1 MKEKYLADIRRNLK
15 YIASDNNQPVSIYD
29 EIIDIVKIYRERAVV
44 SQSKMEF
51 KRKLRNFK
59 GFISKNL
66 KNNDVKVIPLADISA
81 EYVFRNNLTDVYQA
95 VINRE
100 DYKQIILVNIQ
111 EYFLLISFVTNEI
124 LNIFGTEIDETVVEL
139 IETSLNKDR

>member
-1 MKEKYLADIRRNLK
+1 MKEKYLADIRRHLK

-29 EIIDIVKIYRERAVV
+29 EIIDIVKLYRERAVV

-51 KRKLRNFK
+51 KRNLRNFK

-66 KNNDVKVIPLADISA
+66 KNNDVKVIPLENISA
-81 EYVFRNNLTDVYQA
+81 EYVFRNNLTDVYQE

-100 DYKQIILVNIQ
+100 DYKRIILVNIQ

-124 LNIFGTEIDETVVEL
+124 LNIFGTQIDDTVVEL
-139 IETSLNKDR
+139 IETSLNKDK

>member
-15 YIASDNNQPVSIYD
+15 YIASDNNQPVYIYD
-29 EIIDIVKIYRERAVV
+29 EIIDIVKTYRERAVV

-51 KRKLRNFK
+51 KRNLRNFK
-59 GFISKNL
+59 GYISKNI
-66 KNNDVKVIPLADISA
+66 KNNDVKVIPLENISA
-81 EYVFRNNLTDVYQA
+81 EYVFKNNLTDVYQA

-100 DYKQIILVNIQ
+100 DYNQIILVNIQ

-124 LNIFGTEIDETVVEL
+124 LNIFGTEIDKTVVEL

>member
-29 EIIDIVKIYRERAVV
+29 EIIDIVKTYRERAVV

-51 KRKLRNFK
+51 KRNLRNFK
-59 GFISKNL
+59 GYISKNI
-66 KNNDVKVIPLADISA
+66 KNNDVKVIPLENISA
-81 EYVFRNNLTDVYQA
+81 EYVFKNNLTDVYQA

-100 DYKQIILVNIQ
+100 DYNQIILVNIQ

-124 LNIFGTEIDETVVEL
+124 LNIFGTEIDKTVVEL